1 MQSHRLA
8 FCVCQAVCFACL
20 SVLRGGIALAS
31 IIHSTLA
38 PSTDLGKFLHISEGQ
53 CFAHEQPRSLR
64 SAPRMHCH
72 SAADAFAD
80 TDRMG
85 TGGWLSTSDS
95 FIWYVFPPG
104 FCHSVSLSLSFSL
117 FSARIA
123 EPAGTPFISRGE
135 GIFRQRLQDAPQEGE
150 QLGIAL
156 PMFPFSCEQCLAN
169 ALHPT
174 KQSLRKKG
182 EPFALLCLL
191 PSRLESQFALLCILS
206 K

>member
-104 FCHSVSLSLSFSL
+104 FCHSVSLSLSLSLSFLHALLSPQVHPSSRAVRAFSDRDCRMHL
-117 FSARIA
+117 
-123 EPAGTPFISRGE
+123 
-135 GIFRQRLQDAPQEGE
+135 
-150 QLGIAL
+150 
-156 PMFPFSCEQCLAN
+156 
-169 ALHPT
+169 
-174 KQSLRKKG
+174 KKG
-182 EPFALLCLL
+182 NSSASPCRCFLSRASNASLTHCIL
-191 PSRLESQFALLCILS
+191 PSNLCGKKESRSHCSAYFRVD
-206 K
+206 